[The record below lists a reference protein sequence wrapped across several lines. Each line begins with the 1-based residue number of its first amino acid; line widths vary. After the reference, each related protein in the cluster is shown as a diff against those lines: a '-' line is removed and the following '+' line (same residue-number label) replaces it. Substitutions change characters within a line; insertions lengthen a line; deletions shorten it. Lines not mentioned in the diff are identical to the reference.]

1 MRKYVKLLSIVLAC
15 AVLVAAGAT
24 FAIAGSTGL
33 SGATAVKAE
42 YEPKEGDRGCTP
54 GYWKQVHPNSWF
66 TYKTTDLYDKTF
78 GVTWKPTL
86 TLLGALNLG
95 GGGYEALARHA
106 TAALLNAANPNVN
119 YGLTTSQIIAM
130 VQKAFK
136 TGQPEQIKNEL
147 ASFNEVKCSID
158 AHGKPIP

>member
-1 MRKYVKLLSIVLAC
+1 MRYLKLTSIVLAC
-15 AVLVAAGAT
+15 AALIGAGAT
-24 FAIAGSTGL
+24 FAIAGKSGV

-42 YEPKEGDRGCTP
+42 YEPKPGDKGCTP
-54 GYWKQVHPNSWF
+54 GYWKQVHPNSWT
-66 TYKTTDLYDKTF
+66 TYKTTDLFNTVF
-78 GVTWKPTL
+78 GVNYNSKL

-95 GGGYEALARHA
+95 GGGFEALARHA

-136 TGQPEQIKNEL
+136 TGQPEQIKNEF
-147 ASFNEVKCSID
+147 AAFNEVGCSID
-158 AHGKPIP
+158 ANGKPTK